1 LFAFAAALCNFYD
14 KRSKIEVDGPRHQTV
29 DRIYLVTQERK
40 VVKMSN
46 LVKIFM
52 VTFDGLFYNL
62 LDHPKLVTKYYS
74 LWHML
79 VAVQFLVNASYDA
92 SKSSET
98 KYVIIRERIQ
108 YLIKL

>member
-1 LFAFAAALCNFYD
+1 
-14 KRSKIEVDGPRHQTV
+14 
-29 DRIYLVTQERK
+29 
-40 VVKMSN
+40 MSN

-79 VAVQFLVNASYDA
+79 VQFLVNASYDA

-108 YLIKL
+108 YLINVKFSENFHGYV